1 VVPVF
6 PARFDY
12 VAAAT
17 VDEAVAALTGGGEDA
32 RILAGGQSLIPMM
45 KQRFAF
51 PTLLVDINGIPG
63 LDQIEDAGDHLAVGA
78 LVRHADMVASD
89 AVTAGNHTAAAA
101 APWISDPL
109 VRNRGTVCGSV
120 AHCDPEGDWNS
131 VMLAVG
137 ADVIAT
143 SASGDR
149 TIPIADFIVDLFT
162 NSLQPGEMVTGVHIP
177 KVNGRSGGTYLK
189 IERKVGD
196 YATAA
201 VATQLVLGEDGK
213 IASAGIAMTS
223 VAPHNTKATD
233 AEALLV
239 GETPSEELF
248 AQAGEAAAAA
258 SDPRSDV
265 RGPADYK
272 RDLVRVLTRR
282 GLAQAAAT
290 AQES

>member
-1 VVPVF
+1 MF

-12 VAAAT
+12 VAAHS
-17 VDEAVAALTGGGEDA
+17 VDEAVAALADGGEDA

-45 KQRFAF
+45 KQRLAF
-51 PTLLVDINGIPG
+51 PSVLIDINGIPG
-63 LDQIEDAGDHLAVGA
+63 LDQIEDADGHLEVGA

-89 AVTAGNHTAAAA
+89 AVTNGSATAASA

-137 ADVIAT
+137 AEVLAT
-143 SASGDR
+143 GAGGTR
-149 TIPIADFIVDLFT
+149 TIPIADFVVDLFT
-162 NSLQPGEMVTGVHIP
+162 NSLEPGEMVTGVRIP
-177 KVNGRSGGTYLK
+177 KANGRSGGAYLK
-189 IERKVGD
+189 VERKVGD

-201 VATQLVLGEDGK
+201 VATQLVLGDDGT
-213 IASAGIAMTS
+213 IASAGIALTS
-223 VAPHNTKATD
+223 VAPHNTKATE

-239 GETPSEELF
+239 GNAPGAELF
-248 AQAGEAAAAA
+248 DQAAEAAAAA
-258 SDPRSDV
+258 SDPKSDV

-272 RDLVRVLTRR
+272 RNLVRVLTRR
-282 GLAQAAAT
+282 GLDQAAEQAG
-290 AQES
+290 S

>member
-1 VVPVF
+1 MF

-12 VAAAT
+12 VAAST
-17 VDEAVAALTGGGEDA
+17 VDEAVQALADGGEDA

-45 KQRFAF
+45 KQRLAF
-51 PTLLVDINGIPG
+51 PALLVDINGIAG

-89 AVTAGNHTAAAA
+89 AVTAGNATAAAA

-137 ADVIAT
+137 AEVVAT
-143 SASGDR
+143 GAGGSR
-149 TIPIADFIVDLFT
+149 TIPIADFIVNLFE
-162 NSLQPGEMVTGVHIP
+162 NSLQPGEMVTGVNIP

-201 VATQLVLGEDGK
+201 VATQLVLGEDGT

-223 VAPHNTKATD
+223 VAPHNTKANA

-239 GETPSEELF
+239 GNAPSAELF
-248 AQAGEAAAAA
+248 DEAAEAAAAA
-258 SDPRSDV
+258 SDPKSDV

-272 RDLVRVLTRR
+272 RNLVRVLTRR
-282 GLAQAAAT
+282 GLDQAAAG
-290 AQES
+290 AQGS